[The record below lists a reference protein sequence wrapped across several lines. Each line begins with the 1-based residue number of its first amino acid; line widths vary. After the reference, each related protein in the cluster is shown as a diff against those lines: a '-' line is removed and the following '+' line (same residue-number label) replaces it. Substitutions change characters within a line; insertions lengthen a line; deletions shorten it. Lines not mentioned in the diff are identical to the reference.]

1 MIKSFKQ
8 SIKLKTN
15 LFLNDMV
22 LNLLIPFAWC
32 KTIYASRI
40 LLNGRWSNFMGFCP
54 EHAINNLFYR
64 TQYININKF
73 GRNANSPILGLGNY
87 PIKNWFHISLLSNYI
102 FANAGA
108 VVMLFGTLFFLAS
121 HFLWFSESSIL
132 WATGI
137 FIILA
142 FSSATYSMAFARMN
156 YQIMGWMWL
165 PSILF
170 FIENDQLILSS
181 FALVGAA
188 FAGITP
194 IILITP
200 FVLILSYFKLDLLI
214 ACSLIPSYIVILSQ
228 VFGFLS
234 FKDFIKTL
242 KDIASLI
249 GARSNNVRYKRKG
262 RKLNWTLFYFLSIYL
277 LSLFLISYS
286 AGEFLVLPA
295 LAILTFVINQVFIRI
310 ADIQSVIIVVISI
323 FVFEAIQ
330 LNPNIL
336 SAISVFIVC
345 NPVISVLG
353 INRSSNSKG
362 LLDQITYK
370 PFDHSHLEQKLEEF
384 LINVP
389 ENNKVYFAFNDP
401 GDSYDQLFDGYR
413 SLHELP
419 LLVAAK
425 KNIHMLPDW
434 WAVGETNYKG
444 APQCWGRSL
453 DEVSANCSYW
463 DTIYSVVYID
473 DESEL
478 GSDWLSMFQVLATF
492 DWNEVDSQLL
502 NDVLHS
508 KSKARLKWLLLKKI

>member
-1 MIKSFKQ
+1 MINLYKK
-8 SIKLKTN
+8 SIKPKIEI
-15 LFLNDMV
+15 FLNDMV
-22 LNLLIPFAWC
+22 LNLIIPFAWF

-40 LLNGRWSNFMGFCP
+40 LLNGRWSNYMGFCP

-64 TQYININKF
+64 IQYININKF

-87 PIKNWFHISLLSNYI
+87 PLKNWFHISLLSNYI

-108 VVMLFGTLFFLAS
+108 VVLLLGTLFFSAS
-121 HFLWFSESSIL
+121 HFLWFSESNIL

-137 FIILA
+137 IIILA

-181 FALVGAA
+181 FVLVGAA
-188 FAGITP
+188 FAGITS

-200 FVLILSYFKLDLLI
+200 FVLTLSYLKLDLLI
-214 ACSLIPSYIVILSQ
+214 ACTLIPSYVVILSQ

-234 FKDFIKTL
+234 YKDFVNTL

-249 GARSNNVRYKRKG
+249 GARSNNVRYKRYG
-262 RKLNWTLFYFLSIYL
+262 RKFNWTLLYFLSIYF

-286 AGEFLVLPA
+286 AGELLVLPA
-295 LAILTFVINQVFIRI
+295 LAILIFVVNQVFIRI

-323 FVFEAIQ
+323 FIFEAIQ

-336 SAISVFIVC
+336 TAISVFVVC

-370 PFDHSHLEQKLEEF
+370 PFDHSQLELKLEDF
-384 LINVP
+384 LVKVP
-389 ENNKVYFAFNDP
+389 ENNRIYFAFNDP
-401 GDSYDQLFDGYR
+401 GDLYDQLFDGYR

-425 KNIHMLPDW
+425 KNIHLFPDW
-434 WAVGETNYKG
+434 WAVMQTNYIG
-444 APQCWGRSL
+444 APQCWGKSP
-453 DEVSANCSYW
+453 DEVYKNCSKW
-463 DTIYSVVYID
+463 DTEFAIIYNEECKID
-473 DESEL
+473 NE
-478 GSDWLSMFQVLATF
+478 WLNNFDLISTF
-492 DWNEVDSQLL
+492 NWNEIDEDTLK
-502 NDVLHS
+502 DVLYFKDNPKLCWH
-508 KSKARLKWLLLKKI
+508 LIKKR